1 MKTPP
6 GTMIKHKDPPGASQI
21 TKKHDS
27 CLQESRK
34 PIANCSLWA
43 LLFSVFL
50 DNNEQ
55 INEVIDACETIG
67 VGSAEYFCEE
77 FVFIPDGQ
85 EPEDVAKLHDP
96 LYLDISEFNYLNWEG
111 NQ

>member
-1 MKTPP
+1 MKISSEQ
-6 GTMIKHKDPPGASQI
+6 IKKNIDF
-21 TKKHDS
+21 
-27 CLQESRK
+27 L
-34 PIANCSLWA
+34 
-43 LLFSVFL
+43 SVFL
-50 DNNEQ
+50 YNNEQ

-111 NQ
+111 N